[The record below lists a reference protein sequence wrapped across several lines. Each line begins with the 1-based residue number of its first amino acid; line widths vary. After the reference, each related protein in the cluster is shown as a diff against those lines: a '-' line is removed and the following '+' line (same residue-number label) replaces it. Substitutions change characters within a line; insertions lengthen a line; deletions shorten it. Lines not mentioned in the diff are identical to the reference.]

1 MGEYVS
7 MVSGTRQYQE
17 AKLWVYQSRNHLKR
31 ASKERSNTSIPAL
44 KAKKK
49 EAMLC
54 INLHLLEMLVFNF
67 VYYDSNDELRVDEEA
82 ILRMD
87 PNSDNYE
94 SWQEALYFFK

>member
-1 MGEYVS
+1 MYPWSLAHVNIKKLNFGSINQGITWKGRRKKGQTEAFQLW
-7 MVSGTRQYQE
+7 RQ
-17 AKLWVYQSRNHLKR
+17 
-31 ASKERSNTSIPAL
+31 
-44 KAKKK
+44 KKK

-94 SWQEALYFFK
+94 SWQEASYFFK

>member
-1 MGEYVS
+1 
-7 MVSGTRQYQE
+7 
-17 AKLWVYQSRNHLKR
+17 
-31 ASKERSNTSIPAL
+31 
-44 KAKKK
+44 
-49 EAMLC
+49 MLC